1 MLVKSE
7 IVEELKKTGL
17 RWTFIANYL
26 KIDPRRKMLYE
37 PSKKVRSDYIGRN
50 LSKKIESIIEKR
62 IAKFIMDTE
71 KYFKDDTIDNYLK
84 ALKPEDIVSLSS
96 HLTGEDIK
104 RRLNFLIF
112 FARVAT
118 FDKIWEIEKEENKKS
133 DLKLTADEIY
143 WLIKNYESGGISEKP
158 EPGFVPEII
167 DRRKETFF
175 APETIDYKDEIK
187 YLYKNGVKKY
197 TIGLLYQLHEY
208 GAIQSNS
215 GTLFHFEKYFKKP
228 LKVNKNRNY
237 IFDDN
242 IKKDIAEF
250 ITLNKIPATF
260 ENASKMIWHA
270 RKNIDPNEMVKL
282 LIAINIENPE
292 YSKNSYTV
300 IETEWGREEKE
311 YGKVEFDKK
320 DYFSI
325 FEKTIPP
332 VLRSAKKVS
341 VRRKEK
347 I

>member
-1 MLVKSE
+1 MLIKSK
-7 IVEELKKTGL
+7 IVEKTKETGL
-17 RWTFIANYL
+17 RWGFASEYL

-37 PSKKVRSDYIGRN
+37 PSKKVRLDYIGRN

-62 IAKFIMDTE
+62 LTKFVTD
-71 KYFKDDTIDNYLK
+71 KDDNDTVDNYLK
-84 ALKPEDIVSLSS
+84 ALKPGDIISLSS
-96 HLTGEDIK
+96 RLTGEDIK
-104 RRLNFLIF
+104 RRLNFLIQS
-112 FARVAT
+112 ARGAT
-118 FDKIWEIEKEENKKS
+118 FDKIWGIEKEENETS
-133 DLKLTADEIY
+133 ELQLTADEIY
-143 WLIKNYESGGISEKP
+143 WLIKNYKGGISEKP
-158 EPGFVPEII
+158 EPEFVPEII
-167 DRRKETFF
+167 DCRKETSF
-175 APETIDYKDEIK
+175 APETINYKDEIK
-187 YLYKNGVKKY
+187 YLFKNGVKKY
-197 TIGLLYQLHEY
+197 TIGRLYQLQE
-208 GAIQSNS
+208 S
-215 GTLFHFEKYFKKP
+215 GEIRSEAGTAFHFGGYFKKP

-250 ITLNKIPATF
+250 ITVNKIPATF
-260 ENASKMIWHA
+260 ENASKIVRYA

-300 IETEWGREEKE
+300 IETE

-332 VLRSAKKVS
+332 VLR
-341 VRRKEK
+341 RKEK

>member
-1 MLVKSE
+1 MLIKSE
-7 IVEELKKTGL
+7 IVEKLKKTGL

-26 KIDPRRKMLYE
+26 KIDPRRKMFYE
-37 PSKKVRSDYIGRN
+37 PSKKVRLDYIGRN

-62 IAKFIMDTE
+62 IAKFITDTE
-71 KYFKDDTIDNYLK
+71 KYLKDDTIDNYLK
-84 ALKPEDIVSLSS
+84 TLKPQDIVSLSS
-96 HLTGEDIK
+96 RLAGEDIK

-112 FARVAT
+112 SARGAT
-118 FDKIWEIEKEENKKS
+118 FDKIWEIEKEGNEES
-133 DLKLTADEIY
+133 DLKLTADETY
-143 WLIKNYESGGISEKP
+143 WVIKNYGSGISEKP

-167 DRRKETFF
+167 DRRKETSF
-175 APETIDYKDEIK
+175 APETIEYKNEIK

-197 TIGLLYQLHEY
+197 TIGLLNQLHEY

-250 ITLNKIPATF
+250 ITVNKIPATF
-260 ENASKMIWHA
+260 ENASKMIRYA

-282 LIAINIENPE
+282 LIAINISNPE
-292 YSKNSYTV
+292 YNKNSYTV
-300 IETEWGREEKE
+300 IETEW
-311 YGKVEFDKK
+311 GKVEFDKK

-325 FEKTIPP
+325 FGR
-332 VLRSAKKVS
+332 LD
-341 VRRKEK
+341 
-347 I
+347 

>member
-26 KIDPRRKMLYE
+26 KIDPRRKTLYE

-96 HLTGEDIK
+96 RLAGEDIK

-112 FARVAT
+112 SARGAT
-118 FDKIWEIEKEENKKS
+118 FEKIWEIEKEGNEKS

-143 WLIKNYESGGISEKP
+143 FLIKNYKSGISEKP

-197 TIGLLYQLHEY
+197 TIGRLYQFQEF
-208 GAIQSNS
+208 GEIRSEA
-215 GTLFHFEKYFKKP
+215 GTVFHFEKYFKKP

-300 IETEWGREEKE
+300 IETEWGKA
-311 YGKVEFDKK
+311 EFDKK

-325 FEKTIPP
+325 FER
-332 VLRSAKKVS
+332 LD
-341 VRRKEK
+341 
-347 I
+347 

>member
-1 MLVKSE
+1 MLIKSE
-7 IVEELKKTGL
+7 IVEKLKKTGL

-26 KIDPRRKMLYE
+26 KIDPRRKMFYE
-37 PSKKVRSDYIGRN
+37 PSKKVRLDYIGRN

-62 IAKFIMDTE
+62 LTKFVTD
-71 KYFKDDTIDNYLK
+71 KDDNDTVDNYLK
-84 ALKPEDIVSLSS
+84 ALKPEDIISLSS
-96 HLTGEDIK
+96 RLTGEDIK

-112 FARVAT
+112 SARGAT
-118 FDKIWEIEKEENKKS
+118 FDKIWEIEKKGNEES

-143 WLIKNYESGGISEKP
+143 WLIKNYESGISEKP
-158 EPGFVPEII
+158 EQGFVPEII
-167 DRRKETFF
+167 DRRKETSF
-175 APETIDYKDEIK
+175 APETIEYKNEIK

-197 TIGLLYQLHEY
+197 TIGLLNQLHEY

-250 ITLNKIPATF
+250 ITVNKIPATF

-300 IETEWGREEKE
+300 IETE

-325 FEKTIPP
+325 FER
-332 VLRSAKKVS
+332 LD
-341 VRRKEK
+341 
-347 I
+347 

>member
-37 PSKKVRSDYIGRN
+37 PTKKVRSDYIARN

-62 IAKFIMDTE
+62 IAKFIIDTE

-112 FARVAT
+112 SARGAT
-118 FDKIWEIEKEENKKS
+118 FEKIWEIEKEENEKS

-143 WLIKNYESGGISEKP
+143 FLIKNYKSGISEKP
-158 EPGFVPEII
+158 ELEFVPEII
-167 DRRKETFF
+167 DCRKETSF
-175 APETIDYKDEIK
+175 APETINYKDDIR
-187 YLYKNGVKKY
+187 YLYENGVKKY
-197 TIGLLYQLHEY
+197 TIGRLYQLQEF
-208 GAIQSNS
+208 GEIRSEA
-215 GTLFHFEKYFKKP
+215 GTAFHFGGYFKKP

-250 ITLNKIPATF
+250 ITVNKIPATF

-292 YSKNSYTV
+292 YSKNSYAV
-300 IETEWGREEKE
+300 IDTEWGREEKE